1 MTTPSAASTTPTS
14 RIPGDRHGVPDCYY
28 CCVAPGV
35 VSGFRPD
42 PHPDRRCQLAK
53 SVVIDELHLTIRVP
67 TDLPDDEAEAIRRT
81 LEGDDFMNRLRRAVR
96 STLRA
101 VPELS
106 TVRVSLT
113 R

>member
-1 MTTPSAASTTPTS
+1 
-14 RIPGDRHGVPDCYY
+14 
-28 CCVAPGV
+28 
-35 VSGFRPD
+35 
-42 PHPDRRCQLAK
+42 LAK

-96 STLRA
+96 ATLRA

>member
-1 MTTPSAASTTPTS
+1 M
-14 RIPGDRHGVPDCYY
+14 
-28 CCVAPGV
+28 
-35 VSGFRPD
+35 
-42 PHPDRRCQLAK
+42 AK

-81 LEGDDFMNRLRRAVR
+81 LEVDDFMNRLRRAVR
-96 STLRA
+96 ATLRA

>member
-1 MTTPSAASTTPTS
+1 M
-14 RIPGDRHGVPDCYY
+14 
-28 CCVAPGV
+28 
-35 VSGFRPD
+35 
-42 PHPDRRCQLAK
+42 AK

-96 STLRA
+96 ATLRA